1 MMKFHY
7 GLIEIHYGQ
16 FSEVYVHNTTYF
28 SPCEG
33 IDVAFANLI
42 GGVVTFQCQ

>member
-1 MMKFHY
+1 M
-7 GLIEIHYGQ
+7 IEIHYGQ
-16 FSEVYVHNTTYF
+16 FAILYVAIFEVYVHNTDFF

-42 GGVVTFQCQ
+42 GG